1 MSDEEVLAI
10 SMQGYEELMQTIEEE
25 NVEFIRLT
33 FFDVFGHQK
42 NIALMSGELE
52 RAVRWGVSIDGS
64 AIDGFDTDVRSD
76 LFLKPD
82 LSTISIVPWRPSVG
96 RVCRIFCDVTWPD
109 GTPFE
114 GDTRY
119 ILRQAVRAAAKRGI
133 EVKFGSEM
141 EFYVFRR
148 DEKGQP
154 TTTPIDRA
162 GYMDVEPLDGG
173 ENLRRDICFA
183 LKEMGITPES
193 SHHERGPGQME
204 IDFRYSEPIT
214 AADNTSTVRWA
225 VRNICAADG
234 YFADFSPKPLP
245 NEPGNGMHLNI
256 SVHSENNSAHGE
268 KDTVNSEKEEDYT
281 NAFMA
286 GIMKYIRGIA
296 LFLNPS
302 QQSYTRLGRME
313 APRYVSWAVQN
324 RSQLIRIPADP
335 SGRRRIELRSPDP
348 AANPYL
354 AFALLIRAGL
364 YGIEHNLPLPTPM
377 DVNLYKADPVLMRG
391 LEQLPGSLQEAV
403 QVARACPLV
412 QEFVPPACLEA
423 YARIADREYLPEWR

>member
-1 MSDEEVLAI
+1 
-10 SMQGYEELMQTIEEE
+10 MQGYEELMQSIEEE

-173 ENLRRDICFA
+173 ENLRRDI
-183 LKEMGITPES
+183 
-193 SHHERGPGQME
+193 
-204 IDFRYSEPIT
+204 
-214 AADNTSTVRWA
+214 W
-225 VRNICAADG
+225 ADG
-234 YFADFSPKPLP
+234 DRFPLQRT
-245 NEPGNGMHLNI
+245 H
-256 SVHSENNSAHGE
+256 HC
-268 KDTVNSEKEEDYT
+268 
-281 NAFMA
+281 
-286 GIMKYIRGIA
+286 R
-296 LFLNPS
+296 
-302 QQSYTRLGRME
+302 
-313 APRYVSWAVQN
+313 
-324 RSQLIRIPADP
+324 
-335 SGRRRIELRSPDP
+335 
-348 AANPYL
+348 
-354 AFALLIRAGL
+354 
-364 YGIEHNLPLPTPM
+364 
-377 DVNLYKADPVLMRG
+377 
-391 LEQLPGSLQEAV
+391 
-403 QVARACPLV
+403 
-412 QEFVPPACLEA
+412 
-423 YARIADREYLPEWR
+423 

>member
-1 MSDEEVLAI
+1 
-10 SMQGYEELMQTIEEE
+10 MQGYEELMQSIEEE

-302 QQSYTRLGRME
+302 QQSYTRLGRTE
-313 APRYVSWAVQN
+313 PQPAHPNTGRSLRAQKDRTQIPR
-324 RSQLIRIPADP
+324 
-335 SGRRRIELRSPDP
+335 SGGKSLSGLCPPDP
-348 AANPYL
+348 G
-354 AFALLIRAGL
+354 R
-364 YGIEHNLPLPTPM
+364 PL
-377 DVNLYKADPVLMRG
+377 RH
-391 LEQLPGSLQEAV
+391 
-403 QVARACPLV
+403 
-412 QEFVPPACLEA
+412 
-423 YARIADREYLPEWR
+423 

>member
-1 MSDEEVLAI
+1 
-10 SMQGYEELMQTIEEE
+10 MQEYEELMQFVEEE
-25 NVEFIRLT
+25 NVEFIRLAY
-33 FFDVFGHQK
+33 FDVFGNQK
-42 NIALMSGELE
+42 NIAIMSGELE

-64 AIDGFDTDVRSD
+64 AVAGFEADVRSD

-82 LSTISIVPWRPSVG
+82 LSTISIVPWRPSDS
-96 RVCRIFCDVTWPD
+96 RVCRIFCDLAYPD

>member
-1 MSDEEVLAI
+1 
-10 SMQGYEELMQTIEEE
+10 MQGYEELMQSIEEE

-204 IDFRYSEPIT
+204 IDFRYSDPIT

-364 YGIEHNLPLPTPM
+364 YGIEHNLPLPTTM

-423 YARIADREYLPEWR
+423 YARIADREYLP